1 MENPYTSFINSH
13 PSQHHHHR
21 YYYHP
26 AAPPAPAPTAYP
38 SLLPFFAAHHQPPPA
53 PAPTPPSPPLRE
65 ALPLLS
71 LAPAPPPPR
80 GIGITRQQ
88 DEKRRGRRAPAL
100 DSEEDKD
107 EGDEE
112 EEEDEGPTESGGNHG
127 QQKRLGQGALFA
139 DLNAKAA
146 GDDPMDVEVEE
157 AADGSG
163 SGSAVGDVTVAL
175 RIGLPLPLPPAPT
188 TTSTGAADLQVS
200 DLPAAGARRQQHNHD
215 DGGEE
220 EDDDR
225 ENGGGEEEEEEEET
239 TAVAAPLG
247 FPSTPIIGRLNM
259 GQYWIPTPSQI
270 LIGPTQFSCPVCFKT
285 FNRYNNMQ
293 MHMWGHGSQY
303 RKGPESLRG
312 IQPTAMLRLPC
323 YCCSP
328 GCRNNIDHPRA
339 KPLKDFRTLQ
349 THYKRKHGL
358 KPFLCRRCGKA
369 FAVKGDWRTHEKNCG
384 RLWYCL
390 CGSEFKHKRS
400 LKDHARAFGHGHGFV
415 VGAGAGAGCGGGLD
429 DDDDGAVSDVDQ
441 HDGATAA
448 SRSM

>member
-1 MENPYTSFINSH
+1 MENPYTSFFKRH
-13 PSQHHHHR
+13 PHNHR
-21 YYYHP
+21 HYYHP
-26 AAPPAPAPTAYP
+26 AAAPAPASSSAAY
-38 SLLPFFAAHHQPPPA
+38 STLPFFATHLQPPPA
-53 PAPTPPSPPLRE
+53 QTTATTTPAPPSPPLRE

-71 LAPAPPPPR
+71 LAPAAASR
-80 GIGITRQQ
+80 GITR
-88 DEKRRGRRAPAL
+88 EPERRGRAAAA
-100 DSEEDKD
+100 DYEED
-107 EGDEE
+107 GDEE
-112 EEEDEGPTESGGNHG
+112 EDEAAGPAASSNAHHGRRQRMGG
-127 QQKRLGQGALFA
+127 LFA
-139 DLNAKAA
+139 DLNAEAA
-146 GDDPMDVEVEE
+146 GDPMMDV
-157 AADGSG
+157 GP
-163 SGSAVGDVTVAL
+163 GSAAGDVTVAL
-175 RIGLPLPLPPAPT
+175 RIGLP
-188 TTSTGAADLQVS
+188 TTS
-200 DLPAAGARRQQHNHD
+200 AAGEAELSISARGRR
-215 DGGEE
+215 DGGVE
-220 EDDDR
+220 EDEDEGGR
-225 ENGGGEEEEEEEET
+225 NNNYGENGGGGGEEEAEE
-239 TAVAAPLG
+239 ALAAPLG
-247 FPSTPIIGRLNM
+247 FPSVPIGRLNK

-323 YCCSP
+323 YCCAP

-415 VGAGAGAGCGGGLD
+415 GGAGAGGCGAGGGID
-429 DDDDGAVSDVDQ
+429 DDDDGAVSDVE
-441 HDGATAA
+441 HDAA
-448 SRSM
+448 RSM